1 MLKDSTH
8 LYFEHKTIPEDD
20 ATSYDIEERTPRDT
34 LLPTQQVMTS
44 VKSIQLAKLVICGA
58 PLWLNQPDSLTSKS
72 CFGRAFLHLQISS
85 TVKLEEGSKDW
96 MHRFSNLNTDSS
108 HLVKHLQHDDTASC
122 RHQNPSTISK
132 TSNFLEIRIRNRLT
146 SSTLKRKHSLR
157 TQFFLIKRPS
167 QSSLDCS
174 KPSTTTTTP
183 KSDSSSNHPEPHQL
197 LHRSPHDNRSL
208 CDDRLHHQ
216 LHLLNLTVNDIILST
231 SPSSLITI
239 SRSQSRITSSTL
251 STWKNTYSN
260 LNMVTLD
267 QHDDRHHQHDDSQ
280 SR

>member
-1 MLKDSTH
+1 M
-8 LYFEHKTIPEDD
+8 
-20 ATSYDIEERTPRDT
+20 TP
-34 LLPTQQVMTS
+34 

-108 HLVKHLQHDDTASC
+108 HLVK
-122 RHQNPSTISK
+122 PSTWRHRQLPPSKSVYYFK

-146 SSTLKRKHSLR
+146 SSTLKRKHSSR

-183 KSDSSSNHPEPHQL
+183 KSDSSSNHPELHQL
-197 LHRSPHDNRSL
+197 LHRLPHDNRSL
-208 CDDRLHHQ
+208 CDDRLHHHQ
-216 LHLLNLTVNDIILST
+216 LHLLNLTVNDTIPSS
-231 SPSSLITI
+231 SPS
-239 SRSQSRITSSTL
+239 
-251 STWKNTYSN
+251 WW
-260 LNMVTLD
+260 
-267 QHDDRHHQHDDSQ
+267 
-280 SR
+280 

>member
-20 ATSYDIEERTPRDT
+20 ATSYDIEERTTRDT
-34 LLPTQQVMTS
+34 LLPTQQVMTP

-108 HLVKHLQHDDTASC
+108 HLVKHFQHDDTASC
-122 RHQNPSTISK
+122 RHRNPSTISK

-146 SSTLKRKHSLR
+146 NSTLKRKHSPR
-157 TQFFLIKRPS
+157 TQFFLIKELR
-167 QSSLDCS
+167 
-174 KPSTTTTTP
+174 KVVSTVQT
-183 KSDSSSNHPEPHQL
+183 
-197 LHRSPHDNRSL
+197 
-208 CDDRLHHQ
+208 
-216 LHLLNLTVNDIILST
+216 
-231 SPSSLITI
+231 
-239 SRSQSRITSSTL
+239 
-251 STWKNTYSN
+251 
-260 LNMVTLD
+260 
-267 QHDDRHHQHDDSQ
+267 
-280 SR
+280 

>member
-1 MLKDSTH
+1 MTPQATTSKKGH
-8 LYFEHKTIPEDD
+8 QEILY
-20 ATSYDIEERTPRDT
+20 YR
-34 LLPTQQVMTS
+34 LQLVMTP

-132 TSNFLEIRIRNRLT
+132 HQNFLEIRIRNRLT
-146 SSTLKRKHSLR
+146 SSTLKRKHSSR

-183 KSDSSSNHPEPHQL
+183 KSDSSSNHPEPHQPL
-197 LHRSPHDNRSL
+197 CRSPHDNRSL

-216 LHLLNLTVNDIILST
+216 LHLLNFFG
-231 SPSSLITI
+231 
-239 SRSQSRITSSTL
+239 
-251 STWKNTYSN
+251 K
-260 LNMVTLD
+260 
-267 QHDDRHHQHDDSQ
+267 RHHLRLH
-280 SR
+280 RHHC

>member
-1 MLKDSTH
+1 MTPQATTSKKGQQEI
-8 LYFEHKTIPEDD
+8 LY
-20 ATSYDIEERTPRDT
+20 YR
-34 LLPTQQVMTS
+34 LQQVMTP

-122 RHQNPSTISK
+122 RHRNPSTISK
-132 TSNFLEIRIRNRLT
+132 TSNFLEIRIRNSLT
-146 SSTLKRKHSLR
+146 NSTLKRKHSSR

-183 KSDSSSNHPEPHQL
+183 KSDSSSNHPELHHL

-208 CDDRLHHQ
+208 RDDRLHHR
-216 LHLLNLTVNDIILST
+216 LHLLNLTVNDITPST
-231 SPSSLITI
+231 SPSSLLTI

-260 LNMVTLD
+260 FNMVTLD
-267 QHDDRHHQHDDSQ
+267 QHGDQ
-280 SR
+280 SSLSTWTPLTEHLHLM

>member
-1 MLKDSTH
+1 MTPQATTSKKGH
-8 LYFEHKTIPEDD
+8 QEILY
-20 ATSYDIEERTPRDT
+20 YR
-34 LLPTQQVMTS
+34 LQLVMTP

-108 HLVKHLQHDDTASC
+108 HLVKH
-122 RHQNPSTISK
+122 
-132 TSNFLEIRIRNRLT
+132 NRLT
-146 SSTLKRKHSLR
+146 SSTLKRKHSSR

-183 KSDSSSNHPEPHQL
+183 KSDSSSNHPELHQL

-260 LNMVTLD
+260 FNMVTLD